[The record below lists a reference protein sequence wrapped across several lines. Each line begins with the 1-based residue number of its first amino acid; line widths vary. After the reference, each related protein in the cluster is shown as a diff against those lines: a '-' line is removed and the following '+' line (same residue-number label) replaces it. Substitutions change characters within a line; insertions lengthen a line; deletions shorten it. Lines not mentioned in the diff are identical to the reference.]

1 VLTFIPQEDRVSYP
15 ERGILTRGSTF
26 RPGFAQSGSVF
37 ADSKP
42 VASYPAHLRKPSGL
56 PDRRENAPRLVLR
69 FALYS
74 GAVLLATGLAILWTV
89 DHEITAR
96 ARHAVEV
103 QGQTV
108 AQQSLRGRLLP
119 SDFKAPVRGR
129 RLAQLDELFR
139 REVFTP
145 GVIGTRLVNREG
157 TITYAAR
164 HQLIGTKVPYMHD
177 LAAVFAGMSQ
187 RRVTHTVSSRGDR
200 NVKVLQSLVPVRET
214 PTSKPVGAF
223 EFDQDYHAMEAGL
236 GDTSHRLVLIL
247 TIAFLVLYLSLFPIL
262 HRLTGQLAS
271 RNRSLREQAA
281 ERQKLLEAEQAARAE
296 AETIQ
301 RLLTQQ
307 NKRLMELDLMKDEF
321 VSLVSHELRTPLT
334 SIRGYLELLLEDG
347 GNLSPEQE
355 RFLGVVDRNSERLL
369 HLVGDLLF
377 LAQVDAGKLTIERED
392 VDFEQVVQDSVE
404 TLRPIAE
411 ARQIELVTS
420 ITPVPRLVGDRARL
434 AQVLDNLLSN
444 ALKFTPEGGRV
455 SVALRADGDR
465 AIVEVEDN
473 GVGIPR
479 AEQNRLFERFFRSS
493 RAMENAIPGTGLGL
507 AITKA
512 IAERHEGRISVESE
526 EDVGTSVRLELPLA
540 TPTARQRRRSSWQL
554 RLDPDRDE

>member
-1 VLTFIPQEDRVSYP
+1 
-15 ERGILTRGSTF
+15 
-26 RPGFAQSGSVF
+26 
-37 ADSKP
+37 

-540 TPTARQRRRSSWQL
+540 TPDGEAAEALELAAPTGS
-554 RLDPDRDE
+554 